1 MPQPIAYNTGSQT
14 SGSIK
19 LFGIE
24 YAISSSIVSGSNN
37 QRWFS
42 SVNPGNGIVFV
53 TSNYTQSFGTYQAS
67 VPLFFTASDYIA
79 AAITGAING
88 LPDRFGQVPFTT
100 TSSAY
105 AWVQNSGKYFMM
117 NYEYPQIVTD
127 KLVLNLDASFLASYP
142 TTASTWYDLSGNENN
157 GTLVNGPTFD
167 NGSIVFDGVDDY
179 VTTQTGIVFGANV
192 TYNAWVN
199 RISSVN
205 TFNMFMGKGSL
216 PYFGIRSNNNIIFSN
231 SISGTQRTL
240 QTQTPLISPDNRWY
254 YLSFSQMYDGT
265 DTTMIIYING
275 VPIISNTFSGIS
287 ITSTSTNAFTIG
299 VRNANDIYPFNG
311 KVSQVSVYNRTL
323 TNPEILQNYY
333 GGPIITDGL
342 VFAVDAGNLV
352 SYERGSTTTYS
363 LTGSLSGSLVNGVGF
378 SEGYGRSWMFDGTND
393 KIQVNNFPQIFDGSL
408 TMECWIWWN
417 DDTRSIMF
425 GNYNAGANDVN
436 FEKLDSRRLRMYWN
450 RGERDIFT
458 STNFVDL
465 NTWQH
470 IVIQRDVTNNV
481 FRFYVNGQLKQS
493 TSNVGSGIPSTGTTF
508 RIGADSRDGATVTN
522 GNIAIMKLY
531 NRALS
536 ADEVSQNF
544 QAQRSRF
551 GM

>member
-53 TSNYTQSFGTYQAS
+53 TSNVTQSFGTYATS
-67 VPLFFTASDYIA
+67 VPLFFTASDYTA

-342 VFAVDAGNLV
+342 VFAVDASNLV
-352 SYERGSTTTYS
+352 SYENSSTTTYS
-363 LTGSLSGSLVNGVGF
+363 LTGSASGSLVNGVGF
-378 SEGYGRSWMFDGTND
+378 SSGNGGSWVFDGT
-393 KIQVNNFPQIFDGSL
+393 
-408 TMECWIWWN
+408 
-417 DDTRSIMF
+417 DDM
-425 GNYNAGANDVN
+425 
-436 FEKLDSRRLRMYWN
+436 LP
-450 RGERDIFT
+450 
-458 STNFVDL
+458 TNFSISGVESTIQISVKPIANSVGYYIAQSAGGVDGEGRFIISTFNTLNNDFSLRIGSNTL
-465 NTWQH
+465 NTTGGFNQWF
-470 IVIQRDVTNNV
+470 ILTVTRNS
-481 FRFYVNGQLKQS
+481 NGL
-493 TSNVGSGIPSTGTTF
+493 TTF
-508 RIGADSRDGATVTN
+508 YKNNQIVGTFTNTTPFVSGRILDIGGSTFVSDRTIN
-522 GNIAIMKLY
+522 GSIGNVLIY

-536 ADEVSQNF
+536 ITEVSQNF